1 MIVLDTNVL
10 SEPLRAAPNPAVMN
24 WLAVNPVA
32 IVTAISVGEVLSGVA
47 RMPDG
52 NRKARLALAID
63 AAIAHA
69 DVLPYD
75 AEAARVFGDVHSS
88 RRLMGRPLS
97 VEDGM
102 IAAIC
107 ISRNATLAT
116 RNVKDFVG
124 LDLEL
129 VNPWG
134 DDREA

>member
-1 MIVLDTNVL
+1 VIVLDTNVL
-10 SEPLRAAPNPAVMN
+10 SEPLRAAPSPSVMN
-24 WLAVNPVA
+24 WLAANTVA
-32 IVTAISVGEVLSGVA
+32 TVTAISVGEVLSGVA

-52 NRKARLALAID
+52 TRKARLALAID
-63 AAIAHA
+63 ATIARA

-75 AEAARVFGDVHSS
+75 AAAARVFGDIHNS

-124 LDLEL
+124 LELQL
-129 VNPWG
+129 VNPWE
-134 DDREA
+134 DDREG

>member
-10 SEPLRAAPNPAVMN
+10 SEPLRTAPDAAVMAWLAANPA
-24 WLAVNPVA
+24 AT
-32 IVTAISVGEVLSGVA
+32 VTAISVGEVFSGVA

-52 NRKARLALAID
+52 NRKERLAGAID
-63 AAIAHA
+63 AALEHA

-75 AEAARVFGDVHSS
+75 DAAARVFGALQSS
-88 RRLMGRPLS
+88 RRQMGRPLS

-107 ISRNATLAT
+107 IVRNATLAT

-124 LDLEL
+124 LDLDL
-129 VNPWG
+129 VNPW
-134 DDREA
+134 DE

>member
-10 SEPLRAAPNPAVMN
+10 SEPLRTAPNGAAMR
-24 WLAVNPVA
+24 WLAANPVA
-32 IVTAISVGEVLSGVA
+32 TLTAISVGEVLSGVA
-47 RMPDG
+47 RMPEG
-52 NRKARLALAID
+52 NPKDRLAAAID
-63 AAIAHA
+63 AAIEQA

-75 AEAARVFGDVHSS
+75 AAAARVFADIHSF
-88 RRLMGRPLS
+88 RRSMGRPLA

-107 ISRNATLAT
+107 IARKATLAT

-134 DDREA
+134 D